1 MRVGELSGE
10 LQAPNKCCNEYDL
23 WVDCDREGHEEG
35 CFATHCEKCGTINYR
50 DCEGENE
57 ILNSMERQ

>member
-23 WVDCDREGHEEG
+23 WAGCDREGHSEG
-35 CFATHCEKCGTINYR
+35 CFATYCDNCGTINYR
-50 DCEGENE
+50 DCEGE
-57 ILNSMERQ
+57 SK

>member
-23 WVDCDREGHEEG
+23 WADCDREGHSEG
-35 CFATHCEKCGTINYR
+35 CFATYCDKCGTINYR
-50 DCEGENE
+50 DCEGEN
-57 ILNSMERQ
+57 NG